1 MRYNKKEISIHTP
14 HTRCDTLQ
22 MIFLFKTKC
31 NFNPHTSYEVWQDLE
46 LQMQALGQISIHT
59 PHTRCDPNAENRRSV
74 RPYFNPHTS
83 YEVWLNFVR
92 ISNASRDISIHTP
105 HTRCDRNCPLY
116 HLFFFGCISIHTPH
130 TRCDVGDLK
139 VQQFLR
145 VISIHTPHTRCDYR
159 QKRHWEKQVLY
170 FNPHTSYE
178 VWLY

>member
-1 MRYNKKEISIHTP
+1 
-14 HTRCDTLQ
+14 
-22 MIFLFKTKC
+22 
-31 NFNPHTSYEVWQDLE
+31 
-46 LQMQALGQISIHT
+46 MQALGQISIHT

-145 VISIHTPHTRCDYR
+145 VISIHTPHTRCDWFMRMKSGPKKIFQSTHLIRGVTENFSIRIAYR
-159 QKRHWEKQVLY
+159 WISIHT
-170 FNPHTSYE
+170 PHTRCDF
-178 VWLY
+178 